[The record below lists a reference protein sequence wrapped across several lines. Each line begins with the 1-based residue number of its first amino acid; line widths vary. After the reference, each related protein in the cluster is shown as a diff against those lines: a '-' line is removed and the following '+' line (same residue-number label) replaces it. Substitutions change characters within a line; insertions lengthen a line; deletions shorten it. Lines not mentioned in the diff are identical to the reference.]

1 MFYLTGFSYII
12 IGIQTHK
19 KYDDK
24 GYMKDDVAQPVS
36 QNHPDRME
44 STEGMA
50 LITSNRISKCPQLG
64 WTEAPKV

>member
-24 GYMKDDVAQPVS
+24 GCMKDEVAQPVL

-44 STEGMA
+44 STQGMA
-50 LITSNRISKCPQLG
+50 LITSSRISKCPQLG
-64 WTEAPKV
+64 